1 MIKRIGRGLMLAGIL
16 AGATAVAVPSVLHAQ
31 GKIEL
36 TPFVGS
42 YYALAK
48 MCSDCENNGSTIKV
62 TAHQLS
68 AAALGARLS
77 YWISNTMGI
86 EGAFAYTPSQ
96 AEERFQVSD
105 FGLGVSGKGRIIQ
118 ASGRVLFRPQRTNL
132 HFTVGAGIVSR
143 GDTVWQ
149 AFQFRSDS
157 PDSVG
162 AKLTS
167 VAGILGVG
175 VRASVTP
182 KFALNLSAELSLYSF
197 DPHLGATGGATPATS
212 SANGG
217 KMQADLLVSV
227 GVPITLSH

>member
-1 MIKRIGRGLMLAGIL
+1 MIKRIGKGLTRAGIL
-16 AGATAVAVPSVLHAQ
+16 AGAAAMAVPGAVHAQ
-31 GKIEL
+31 GKIEF

-42 YYALAK
+42 YYALTK
-48 MCSDCENNGSTIKV
+48 MCSDCENNGNSQKI
-62 TAHQLS
+62 TASQIS
-68 AAALGARLS
+68 AAAIGGRLS
-77 YWISNTMGI
+77 YWLSNTIGL
-86 EGAFAYTPSQ
+86 EGAFAYTPSK

-118 ASGRVLFRPQRTNL
+118 ASGRLLYRPQRTNL
-132 HFTVGAGIVSR
+132 HFIVGAGIVSR

-157 PDSVG
+157 PDSIG

-167 VAGILGVG
+167 VAGVLGVG

-182 KFALNLSAELSLYSF
+182 KFALNVSAEVSLYSF
-197 DPHLGATGGATPATS
+197 DPHLAATSATS

-217 KMQADLLVSV
+217 KLQADLLVSV

>member
-1 MIKRIGRGLMLAGIL
+1 MIKRIGRGLTLAGIL
-16 AGATAVAVPSVLHAQ
+16 AGAAAAVPSAAHAQ

-48 MCSDCENNGSTIKV
+48 MCSDCENNGNTIKL

-68 AAALGARLS
+68 AATIGGRLS
-77 YWISNTMGI
+77 YWLSNTMGI

-105 FGLGVSGKGRIIQ
+105 FGLAASGKGRIIQ

-149 AFQFRSDS
+149 AFQFRDDS
-157 PDSVG
+157 PDSIG

-182 KFALNLSAELSLYSF
+182 KFALNVSAELNLYSF
-197 DPHLGATGGATPATS
+197 DPHLAATPATS

-217 KMQADLLVSV
+217 KLQADLLVSV
-227 GVPITLSH
+227 GVPISLSH

>member
-1 MIKRIGRGLMLAGIL
+1 MIKRIGRGLTLAGVL
-16 AGATAVAVPSVLHAQ
+16 AGAATMAVPSTAHAQ

-48 MCSDCENNGSTIKV
+48 MCSDCENNGNTDKI
-62 TAHQLS
+62 TAHQIS
-68 AAALGARLS
+68 AAAIGGHLS
-77 YWISNTMGI
+77 YWISNTIGV

-96 AEERFQVSD
+96 AEERFQVSN

-132 HFTVGAGIVSR
+132 HFIVGAGIVSR
-143 GDTVWQ
+143 GDTVWK

-197 DPHLGATGGATPATS
+197 DPHLAATPATT

>member
-1 MIKRIGRGLMLAGIL
+1 MSIIKRFGRGLTLAGIL
-16 AGATAVAVPSVLHAQ
+16 AGAAVVVPSAVQAQ

-36 TPFVGS
+36 TPFLGS

-48 MCSDCENNGSTIKV
+48 MCSDCENNGNVDKI
-62 TAHQLS
+62 TAHQVS
-68 AAALGARLS
+68 AAAIGGRLS
-77 YWISNTMGI
+77 YWISNTIGV

-96 AEERFQVSD
+96 AEERFQVSG
-105 FGLGVSGKGRIIQ
+105 FGLAVSGKGRVMQ
-118 ASGRVLFRPQRTNL
+118 ASGRLLFRPQRTNL
-132 HFTVGAGIVSR
+132 HFIVGAGIVSR
-143 GDTVWQ
+143 GDTVWK

-167 VAGILGVG
+167 VAGILGLG

-182 KFALNLSAELSLYSF
+182 KFALNVSAEVSLYSF
-197 DPHLGATGGATPATS
+197 DPHLAATSATS

-217 KMQADLLVSV
+217 KLQADLLVSV
-227 GVPITLSH
+227 GVPISLSH